1 MKEDVEN
8 AVSLIICENP

>member
-8 AVSLIICENP
+8 AVSLIIRENP